1 MYKKRACFELIEQA
15 CLIQN
20 FEIARY
26 DNKIN
31 TYIV

>member
-20 FEIARY
+20 FKIARC
-26 DNKIN
+26 NTRCKKI
-31 TYIV
+31 